1 MISVAEYIKIVLKKK
16 NWTNRKLCQRLNQIE
31 QKLGDR
37 RTTPQNITNYLNGSN
52 DIGVKW
58 VVKVEKALELPKGIL
73 VSMVMP
79 PITKEAKKE
88 LKELIEK
95 VW

>member
-16 NWTNRKLCQRLNQIE
+16 NWTNRKLCQKLNEIE
-31 QKLGDR
+31 QKLDDR

-52 DIGVKW
+52 DIGIKW
-58 VVKVEKALELPKGIL
+58 AVKVEKALELPKGIL
-73 VSMVMP
+73 VSMIMP
-79 PITKEAKKE
+79 PITKDAKKE

>member
-16 NWTNRKLCQRLNQIE
+16 NWTNRKLCQRLNEIE

-52 DIGVKW
+52 DIGIKW
-58 VVKVEKALELPKGIL
+58 AVKVEKALELPKGTL
-73 VSMVMP
+73 VGMIMY
-79 PITKEAKKE
+79 PITKDAKKE

>member
-16 NWTNRKLCQRLNQIE
+16 NWTNRKLCQKLNEIE

-52 DIGVKW
+52 DIGIKW
-58 VVKVEKALELPKGIL
+58 AVKVEKALELPKGIL
-73 VSMVMP
+73 VSMIMP
-79 PITKEAKKE
+79 PITKDAKKE

>member
-16 NWTNRKLCQRLNQIE
+16 NWTNRKLCQRLNEIE

-52 DIGVKW
+52 DIGIKW
-58 VVKVEKALELPKGIL
+58 AVKVEKALELPKGIL